1 MEYDEKFWSRLL
13 SEKIDDAASEKIV
26 GFEDQYKEAME
37 HQKLY
42 YGDPCR
48 VMECVIRDVKGPGV
62 ILDGACRDG
71 IV

>member
-1 MEYDEKFWSRLL
+1 MCSTREVPVKTFVG
-13 SEKIDDAASEKIV
+13 KIDAASGKIV